1 LVIKNK
7 IKDLINEKNINLL
20 LNILTKKKK
29 LKLSLEDIQKINKIV
44 VSKALEIFY
53 DKTVDLSTRTSHA
66 SDFLQKLANTNFARE
81 DIYIR
86 QADFFLKERKFSEGY
101 RMVKIYL
108 AKQNFRK
115 KPVCNNLKILRTIMI
130 LLKYNGK
137 YKESYRFAKMGLK
150 ISYDHMIIFNMAELE
165 LRYPKKFIK
174 GLIKYEFRFGN
185 FIDAIYRRY
194 KSNKKFLERY
204 KIIEGK
210 IIYIWAEQGIGDH
223 LYFFSY
229 IINLRNYKNNN
240 FIVEIDDRLKNI
252 FERYLSF
259 MKIKNISL
267 RGINNNRPDLD
278 LLAENNFDYH
288 FPLGSIARISKKNNF
303 LETNNSFYAIPEST
317 LVEQFCSLVSDK
329 KKKKVGISWSTLSK
343 AKETNR
349 NIDLINMKKILKI
362 KNLSFINL
370 QFGNF
375 MDDIDY
381 IKKKI
386 NVDIKFFNIDY
397 KQDIEKVCAII
408 KNLDLV
414 ITIQNTIAHLC
425 GALGKECFLLLPTGG
440 RWMYGVEGSSI
451 NHYPS
456 IRIFRQ
462 KNANDWGDCL
472 EAIYNELH
480 NKYL

>member
-1 LVIKNK
+1 LVLKNK
-7 IKDLINEKNINLL
+7 IKDLINEENINLL

-29 LKLSLEDIQKINKIV
+29 LKLSLEDIENINKIV
-44 VSKALEIFY
+44 VSKSKKIFS
-53 DKTVDLSTRTSHA
+53 DETVNLPTRISHA
-66 SDFLQKLANTNFARE
+66 SDLLKKLINTNFARA

-86 QADFFLKERKFSEGY
+86 QAFFFLKERKFSESY
-101 RMVKIYL
+101 RMAKIYL

-115 KPVCNNLKILRTIMI
+115 KPVCNNLSILRTLMI
-130 LLKYNGK
+130 IFKYNGK
-137 YKESYRFAKMGLK
+137 YKEAYRFMKMALK
-150 ISYDHMIIFNMAELE
+150 ISYEHFVVFSMAEIE
-165 LRYPKKFIK
+165 LRYPKKFNK
-174 GLIKYEFRFGN
+174 GVIKYDIRFGN
-185 FIDAIYRRY
+185 YEEASKPRY
-194 KSNKKFLERY
+194 INNNKFLARY
-204 KIIEGK
+204 KIIYGK
-210 IIYIWAEQGIGDH
+210 KIYIWAEQGIGDH

-229 IINLRNYKNNN
+229 VINLRNFKKNN
-240 FIVEIDDRLKNI
+240 FIVEVDNRLKRI
-252 FERYLSF
+252 FERYLYLI
-259 MKIKNISL
+259 KVKNITL
-267 RGINNNRPDLD
+267 FGIDKLSSN
-278 LLAENNFDYH
+278 LLAENEFDYH

-303 LETNNSFYAIPEST
+303 LETKNNFYALADNT
-317 LVEQFCSLVSDK
+317 LVKQFSYLLSDK
-329 KKKKVGISWSTLSK
+329 KKIKIGISWKSFTK
-343 AKETNR
+343 KEFNR

-362 KNLSFINL
+362 KKLVFINL

-375 MDDIDY
+375 IDDIDY

-397 KQDIEKVCAII
+397 KKDIEKVCAII

-425 GALGKECFLLLPTGG
+425 GALGKKCFLLLPTGG
-440 RWMYGVEGSSI
+440 RWMYGVTGSSI